1 LLCYKIVYL
10 HFETHKIRFM
20 EFKRSLHNSLLHW
33 KEKPNRKPLILR
45 GARQVGKTTLI
56 KEFAKSYVNSILLNL
71 EKKQDFDFFEE
82 TDNVKE
88 IVELILLTKNIK
100 HKSNAPI
107 LLFIDEIQE
116 SPKAIKLLRYFYEE
130 MPELHVISAGSLLEF
145 ALKDVESFPV
155 GRVEYLYLYPF
166 NFAEFLNALNNTSLL
181 KELETV
187 PVREIAHKPLLEQ
200 FHKYAIIGGM
210 PEIVKEYIRRE
221 SIVELASTYE
231 SIWASYADDVEKYAT
246 IPSIKQI
253 IKFIIKT
260 APYYIDQRIKFQNF
274 GNSNYKSREVGEAL
288 RDLDKAKVI
297 RLLYPTTS
305 IAPPIIS
312 DFKKSPRLQVLDTG
326 IVNYALGIAH
336 ELLLATDMSK
346 SYKGAMIPHL
356 INQELISLQSHKP
369 ETPSFWV
376 RDKTQSS
383 AEVDLVVPF
392 KNLLIPI
399 EIKSGSTGS
408 LKSLHQ
414 YINTVNHSF
423 AVRIYGGGFEIQY
436 TQTPEG
442 KPYQIMHL
450 PYYLGTQIY
459 AYLEYFIK

>member
-1 LLCYKIVYL
+1 
-10 HFETHKIRFM
+10 M
-20 EFKRSLHNSLLHW
+20 EFKRYLYKSLLQW

-56 KEFAKSYVNSILLNL
+56 KEFAKSYANSILLNL

-100 HKSNAPI
+100 LKLNAPI

-116 SPKAIKLLRYFYEE
+116 SPKAIKLMRYFYEE
-130 MPELHVISAGSLLEF
+130 MPELHVVSAGSLLEI

-166 NFAEFLNALNNTSLL
+166 NFAEFLNAINNTSLL
-181 KELETV
+181 KELETI
-187 PVREIAHKPLLEQ
+187 PVRKIAHKPLLEQ

-210 PEIVKEYIRRE
+210 PEIVKEYIRHE
-221 SIVELASTYE
+221 SIVALASTYE
-231 SIWASYADDVEKYAT
+231 SIWASYADDVEKYAA

-260 APYYIDQRIKFQNF
+260 APYCIDQRIKFQNF

-336 ELLLATDMSK
+336 ELLLATDLSN
-346 SYKGAMIPHL
+346 SYKGALIPHL
-356 INQELISLQSHKP
+356 IYQELISLQSNKP

-383 AEVDLVVPF
+383 AEVDLVVSF
-392 KNLLIPI
+392 NDLLIPI

-423 AVRIYGGGFEIQY
+423 AVRIYGGKFEIQN

-442 KPYQIMHL
+442 KPYQLMHL
-450 PYYLGTQIY
+450 PYYLGTQLY
-459 AYLEYFIK
+459 AYLNYFIK